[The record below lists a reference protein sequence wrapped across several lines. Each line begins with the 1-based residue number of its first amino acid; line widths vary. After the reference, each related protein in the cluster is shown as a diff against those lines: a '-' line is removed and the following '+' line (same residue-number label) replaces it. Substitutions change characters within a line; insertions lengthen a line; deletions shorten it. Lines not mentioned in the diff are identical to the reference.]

1 MKQIRIAAD
10 MPGRNILVVRP
21 DRIGDVV
28 LSTPVFTSIRR
39 ACPTWRITA
48 LLKPM
53 TAELLEGHPD
63 IDEIITLNTNDKPGL
78 RNTWG
83 LAKKLR
89 AKKFDIAIHLYSDFW
104 VSMAVGHAGIP
115 MIIGPASKIAQL
127 FYTDRITQR
136 RSKRGLHET
145 DYNLEL
151 LDIFGIPP
159 IRKSSLPLNTEAPAS
174 AIGTLDSARKNI
186 GIFPS
191 MGGSA
196 LNWSFDKYAKL
207 AKKMKEARHNVILI
221 CGPGD
226 EDIIDLISAK
236 GEDGYKKVSG
246 LTLKE
251 FAAFTAKLD
260 LFIAPSTGPLH
271 IASAVGTPA
280 AGIYCPIR
288 VCLPARWGPI
298 GEKDI
303 SFVPDVPVCE
313 KCRGV
318 DCEDYNC
325 MDKLEVEK
333 VFDAVTE
340 LL

>member
-1 MKQIRIAAD
+1 MKQLRNASD
-10 MPGRNILVVRP
+10 MPDMNILIVRP

-39 ACPTWRITA
+39 ACPSWRITA

-63 IDEIITLNTNDKPGL
+63 IDEIITLDSDDKPSL

-83 LAKKLR
+83 LRKKLR
-89 AKKFDIAIHLYSDFW
+89 KKKFDIAIHLYSNFW
-104 VSMAVGHAGIP
+104 VSLAVGHAGIP
-115 MIIGPASKIAQL
+115 TVIGPASKIAQL
-127 FYTDRITQR
+127 FYTDRVTQR
-136 RSKRGLHET
+136 RSKRGRHET

-151 LDIFGIPP
+151 LDILGIPP
-159 IRKSSLPLNTEAPAS
+159 IRKSSLPLDREVPPS
-174 AIGTLDSARKNI
+174 AIAALDGDRKNI
-186 GIFPS
+186 GLFPC

-196 LNWSFDKYAKL
+196 LNWSFNKYAKL
-207 AKKMKEARHNVILI
+207 ARSLKEAGHNVIFI

-226 EDIIDLISAK
+226 EDVIDLIAAK
-236 GEDGYKKVSG
+236 AEDGFKKVSG
-246 LTLKE
+246 LSLKE
-251 FAAFTAKLD
+251 FASFTAKLD

-271 IASAVGTPA
+271 IASAVGTPS

-288 VCLPARWGPI
+288 VCLPSRWGPI

-318 DCEDYNC
+318 DCEYHNC
-325 MDKLEVEK
+325 MDKLEVET
-333 VFDAVTE
+333 VFNAVTKM
-340 LL
+340 L

>member
-1 MKQIRIAAD
+1 MKKQIIDSDMAD
-10 MPGRNILVVRP
+10 KNILVVRP

-48 LLKPM
+48 LLKPL
-53 TAELLEGHPD
+53 TAKLLQGHPD
-63 IDEIITLNTNDKPGL
+63 IDEIISLDRDEKLGL
-78 RNTWG
+78 IKAWR
-83 LAKKLR
+83 LARKLR
-89 AKKFDIAIHLYSDFW
+89 EKKFDIAVHLYSDFW
-104 VSMAVGHAGIP
+104 VSLAVGHADIP
-115 MIIGPASKIAQL
+115 TIIGPASKIAQV
-127 FYTDRITQR
+127 FYTDRITQK
-136 RSKRGLHET
+136 RSRSGRHET

-151 LDIFGIPP
+151 LDTLGIPP
-159 IRKSSLPLNTEAPAS
+159 IRKSSLPVDAKIPTS
-174 AIGTLDSARKNI
+174 ALESLDTNKKNI

-207 AKKMKEARHNVILI
+207 AKRLKEAQHNVILI

-226 EDIIDLISAK
+226 EQIIDLISAK
-236 GEDGYKKVSG
+236 GEEGYKKVSG
-246 LTLKE
+246 LTLRE
-251 FAAFTAKLD
+251 FAAFTSKLD

-271 IASAVGTPA
+271 IASAVGTVS

-288 VCLPARWGPI
+288 VCLPTRWGPI

-303 SFVPDVPVCE
+303 SFVPDVPICE

-318 DCEDYNC
+318 DCEYHNC
-325 MDKLEVEK
+325 MERLEVET
-333 VFDAVTE
+333 VFNGVTE